1 MADAEEDR
9 DDIDTDDDWLHVVLG
24 VDIWLQGKN
33 DPFFAQMRVRFQEDD
48 KPETLEE
55 LTDCYANLIM
65 HQMNSV
71 QSHWLT
77 LEDER
82 ENRYIVYFSQIQA
95 VKVIAPEKMPAILT
109 KEEDDE

>member
-1 MADAEEDR
+1 MDEEDER
-9 DDIDTDDDWLHVVLG
+9 DESVTDEEWLHVVLG
-24 VDIWLQGKN
+24 VDIWLKGKN
-33 DPFFAQMRVRFQEDD
+33 DPFFAQMRVRFTEGD
-48 KPETLEE
+48 KPENLEE

-65 HQMNSV
+65 HQMNSM

-95 VKVIAPEKMPAILT
+95 VKVHAPEKMPEILT
-109 KEEDDE
+109 KDEE